1 MKSWKKSAF
10 QTKINHPGSE
20 TGSNQHFKRDMAVDF
35 VLKVTPKNIKSV
47 LLYKY

>member
-1 MKSWKKSAF
+1 MKKQPFKPKLTTPEVKPEA
-10 QTKINHPGSE
+10 INTLSVLW
-20 TGSNQHFKRDMAVDF
+20 RAVDF